1 MSIIH
6 RGLFLGRFQPFHNG
20 HLYVVEEMIHD
31 KSIDEIIIGIGC
43 AQEAYTLE
51 NPFTAGERFEMI
63 NNTLRMQSWYGTKPI
78 YIIPIMDIGSNYKYM
93 SYLQTIL
100 PQFHVYYGSN
110 DLMRVLCLNAGL
122 ESISVPFDD
131 EFHRSGTW
139 IRANIKANKLD
150 WRDYV
155 PEAVVKYIISNARLF
170 QWTENNICNK

>member
-1 MSIIH
+1 MLIIH

-78 YIIPIMDIGSNYKYM
+78 YIIPIMDIGSNYNTCHTYK
-93 SYLQTIL
+93 Q
-100 PQFHVYYGSN
+100 YYRNS
-110 DLMRVLCLNAGL
+110 MCIMVQM
-122 ESISVPFDD
+122 I
-131 EFHRSGTW
+131 
-139 IRANIKANKLD
+139 
-150 WRDYV
+150 
-155 PEAVVKYIISNARLF
+155 
-170 QWTENNICNK
+170 